1 MTPEELA
8 SKGECTRAAILDAA
22 YDLFLMQGYSA
33 TSMRQIAQK
42 AGIALG
48 GIYNHFESKDAIF
61 QELIISKHPYLQIL
75 PVLQAA
81 PGETTE
87 AFIRNAAHLVE
98 QEMGHRP
105 DFIKLMFIEIVEF
118 EGRHFPK
125 VLETV
130 FPMAF
135 PLIQRFIA
143 PGSGVRQEIPAPY
156 LIRAF
161 IGNILAFYLTDF
173 LLTGATVPPGINNM
187 KLEDFMEIFM
197 RGILECRM
205 MNDNPPN
212 HQSPNHSI
220 TQSPNH

>member
-8 SKGECTRAAILDAA
+8 SKGERTRQAILDAA
-22 YDLFLMQGYSA
+22 YDLFLNQGYSA

-48 GIYNHFESKDAIF
+48 GIYNHFASKDEIF
-61 QELIISKHPYLQIL
+61 QALAIEKHPYLQIL
-75 PVLQAA
+75 PLLQSA

-87 AFIRNAAHLVE
+87 EFVRNAARLVQE
-98 QEMGHRP
+98 EMGQRP
-105 DFIKLMFIEIVEF
+105 GFIKLMFIEIVEF

-125 VLETV
+125 VLETI

-143 PGSGVRQEIPAPY
+143 PGSGVRQDMPTPY

-161 IGNILAFYLTDF
+161 IGSIMAFYLTDF
-173 LLTGATVPPGINNM
+173 LVSDAAVPPGINEM
-187 KLEDFMEIFM
+187 KLEDFLEVFM
-197 RGILECRM
+197 HGILES
-205 MNDNPPN
+205 NVSDVG
-212 HQSPNHSI
+212 QKSGDF
-220 TQSPNH
+220 

>member
-8 SKGECTRAAILDAA
+8 SKGERTRAAILDAA
-22 YDLFLMQGYSA
+22 YDLFLSQGYSA

-42 AGIALG
+42 VGIALG
-48 GIYNHFESKDAIF
+48 GIYNHFGSKDEIF
-61 QELIISKHPYLQIL
+61 QALIINKHPYLQIL

-87 AFIRNAAHLVE
+87 EFIRNASRLVQ
-98 QEMGHRP
+98 QEMGQRP

-125 VLETV
+125 VLETI

-143 PGSGVRQEIPAPY
+143 PGSGVRQDIPTAH

-173 LLTGATVPPGINNM
+173 LTRQASVPPGIRDM
-187 KLEDFMEIFM
+187 RLEDFMEIFM
-197 RGILECRM
+197 HGILEFRSQ
-205 MNDNPPN
+205 NAE
-212 HQSPNHSI
+212 
-220 TQSPNH
+220 